1 MKTKVWFINILLVI
15 LVVWLGNRA
24 YVDWKLFQQN
34 HDPSRVRDVRP
45 AAAAGKTPSSTTPA
59 GAPADPA
66 AAAMAAAGAVP
77 VQVQYQVISDRNVF
91 APERRPAPLE
101 GASAPVVPQAPPL
114 DPKPTL
120 AGITIIGTNR
130 TAFIQEGGAQ
140 AGGAARVVG
149 LGDNVRGY
157 TVAEINPD
165 AVVLQWND
173 VRHTLDLVNS
183 DQPKVR
189 GAVAMTAP
197 APVLQINVGKKAA
210 TAGQQAA
217 AAVAVA
223 PPQAQPG
230 AQIQVTA
237 AGGAAGI
244 GPPGAQGQQGQQGLR
259 AGAQGG
265 QGNLGRQQ
273 SPGNTP
279 FGNMSGPQRGRTP
292 SPAGSGNT
300 INTPFGQIQRRP
312 Y

>member
-1 MKTKVWFINILLVI
+1 MRTKVWFINILLVI

-34 HDPSRVRDVRP
+34 HDPSKVRDARP
-45 AAAAGKTPSSTTPA
+45 AATAGKTPSSTTPA
-59 GAPADPA
+59 GAPTDPA
-66 AAAMAAAGAVP
+66 AAALAAAGAVP

-101 GASAPVVPQAPPL
+101 GPSAPVVPQAPPL

-230 AQIQVTA
+230 AGIQVTA
-237 AGGAAGI
+237 AGSAAGI
-244 GPPGAQGQQGQQGLR
+244 GPPGAQGQQGLR
-259 AGAQGG
+259 GGAQGG

-292 SPAGSGNT
+292 SPAGSGSP

>member
-1 MKTKVWFINILLVI
+1 MRTKVWFINILLVI

-24 YVDWKLFQQN
+24 YVDWKLFQES
-34 HDPSRVRDVRP
+34 HDPSKVRDSRL
-45 AAAAGKTPSSTTPA
+45 AATAGKTTPLMTPA
-59 GAPADPA
+59 GAATDP
-66 AAAMAAAGAVP
+66 AAMAAAAVP

-91 APERRPAPLE
+91 APERRPAPIE
-101 GASAPVVPQAPPL
+101 AASAPVVPQAPPL

-120 AGITIIGTNR
+120 AGITIIGTHR

-140 AGGAARVVG
+140 AGGAARAVG

-197 APVLQINVGKKAA
+197 APVLQINVGNKAA

-217 AAVAVA
+217 AAAAVA

-230 AQIQVTA
+230 AGIQVTA

-244 GPPGAQGQQGQQGLR
+244 GPPGGQQGLR
-259 AGAQGG
+259 GGAQGG
-265 QGNLGRQQ
+265 QGSLGRQQ

-279 FGNMSGPQRGRTP
+279 FGNLPSSSRARTA